1 MGFFTVD
8 NTNRYTHPL
17 SRGKCCSKLTNFDKG
32 KRNIFYPKNKHY
44 LYNFERNFSM
54 LKGVNKQIL
63 EVSDTDS
70 PYFEKII
77 FFVRPTPNGFDEK
90 KLRDEAKRFSS
101 VNQKPPRQKRSLRQF
116 VRSLAYLALGLG
128 AGTATAFILNNL
140 L

>member
-1 MGFFTVD
+1 M
-8 NTNRYTHPL
+8 
-17 SRGKCCSKLTNFDKG
+17 
-32 KRNIFYPKNKHY
+32 
-44 LYNFERNFSM
+44 YNFERNFSM

-77 FFVRPTPNGFDEK
+77 FFVRPTHNGFDEK